1 MRFPLTA
8 FLILQFAA
16 VSTLCGQD
24 EPADPDAPV
33 LDAEGPAQLIER
45 GQAAFAASDFAAA
58 EVAIEKFIRDYSEAE
73 EAKEAVRVFTPMLA
87 ISKVGVQKFGEALEW
102 IDKSLTDPQIEFRLR
117 DELSFWRGVCLMTQG
132 DLVEAQHAFGEYWA
146 EEKHQPFKRYEAL
159 LMFATL
165 YLQQDFPA
173 EAADFLES
181 QLPKFRDVAPEA
193 ASRAIVLQLYSR
205 VKAGQRDKALEL
217 IRAEYPHLDEMTQVI
232 SFQSIALQ
240 LGAEFLNEKDWY
252 RAITCL
258 QRIWPKEKL
267 LEHQNAKL
275 KGISERIE
283 VVRTRPDAQSIVFQL
298 NAIQKRV
305 KRELEN
311 FEKMEN
317 FDSALR
323 LRLAM
328 AFQGLERYREAALI
342 MEDMLETMDPDP
354 VVESAS
360 LAALQCWMEV
370 GRWPRA
376 IAAAERYEKVFGA
389 EGKSL
394 ATVLFLK
401 AEALRENRDYGSAQL
416 AYGKVV
422 EKFADHAFA
431 PKALFMQGFLYLQQ
445 DDNEGALFQ
454 FDQVQRKYPKS
465 GMVEDADYWTGMAYS
480 FSKEYEAAREHLGEY
495 LKRYDSP
502 KYKKEAIFRIA
513 VCTFSLAEYVEA
525 IDLLEAFVKSY
536 PGDELCDEAHLL
548 LGDAWLG
555 EGDIEKGFAAY
566 EAVRPTA
573 QRFFEEA
580 WFKKG
585 KAYKL
590 LEEFDRMREHYQE
603 FVDTYPGS
611 NRMPEA
617 IYWVGWTYLNED
629 ESENAKQIY
638 WDVIEKYGDDP
649 DRHTLADVFS
659 ALPKV
664 YKQDGDAGRE
674 ELLTRLERMKAGAE
688 NEGRHTL
695 ALRSAWT
702 KSQIIGKTSPS
713 VAKAELLAAANAG
726 WINPKEQNPMLTVE
740 VAEALLEAENLL
752 TAKEMLLEIRKWH
765 PRAVQKDRIFAA
777 LGMIAAEQGEPE
789 LAIDYYERFE
799 REAATSTRLGEVQIQ
814 KARLLADQGKA
825 VEARATLE
833 SVLENQTVP
842 AAQKAETIFELG
854 QSYLSG
860 GDAKKAIVYFERVYI
875 AYGKFGELN
884 AKAYWERG
892 NALEKLDLKREALE
906 TYSELVSRDDLRR
919 FEEAKKAGEKVA
931 RLEKLVPP
939 LEPAEVIPEGEGAEL

>member
-1 MRFPLTA
+1 MRFPLTVFVA
-8 FLILQFAA
+8 SLLAA
-16 VSTLCGQD
+16 GSMLFGQD
-24 EPADPDAPV
+24 APAEPTAPS

-45 GQAAFAASDFAAA
+45 GQAAFAASDFAGA
-58 EVAIEKFIRDYSEAE
+58 ELAIEKFITDYGEAE
-73 EAKEAVRVFTPMLA
+73 EVKEAVRVFTPMLA
-87 ISKVGVQKFGEALEW
+87 ISKVGLQKFAEALEW
-102 IDKSLTDPQIEFRLR
+102 IDKSLADPEIEFRLS
-117 DELSFWRGVCLMTQG
+117 DELRFWRGVCLMTQG
-132 DLVEAQHAFGEYWA
+132 ELVSAQEAFGEYWA
-146 EEKHQPFKRYEAL
+146 EERHQPFKRYEAL

-181 QLPKFRDVAPEA
+181 QIPKFRKVAPEA

-232 SFQSIALQ
+232 SFQSIAMQ
-240 LGAEFLNEKDWY
+240 LGAGFLEEKDWY

-275 KGISERIE
+275 KEIGDRIE
-283 VVRTRPDAQSIVFQL
+283 VVKTRPDAQSIVFQL
-298 NAIQKRV
+298 NAIEKRV

-342 MEDMLETMDPDP
+342 MEDMLESMEPDP

-376 IAAAERYEKVFGA
+376 MEAADRYLKVFGD

-394 ATVLFLK
+394 STVLFLK

-422 EKFADHAFA
+422 EMFPDHSFAA
-431 PKALFMQGFLYLQQ
+431 KSLFMQGFLYLQQ

-465 GMVEDADYWTGMAYS
+465 GMVEDADYWTGMANS
-480 FSKEYEAAREHLGEY
+480 FSKEYEAARDHMEGY

-502 KYKKEAIFRIA
+502 KYKKEAVFRIA
-513 VCTFSLAEYVEA
+513 VSTFSMAEYLDAIELLNKFVE
-525 IDLLEAFVKSY
+525 DY
-536 PGDELCDEAHLL
+536 PDDPMTDEAHLL

-555 EGDIEKGFAAY
+555 EGEIEKGFAAY
-566 EAVRPTA
+566 EAVHPSA

-590 LEEFDRMREHYQE
+590 LEDFEKMRIHYQE
-603 FVDTYPGS
+603 FVNSHPDS

-617 IYWVGWTYLNED
+617 VYWVGWTFINED
-629 ESENAKQIY
+629 KPDEAKKIY
-638 WDVIEKYGDDP
+638 WDVIDKYGNDP
-649 DRHTLADVFS
+649 ERFTVADVFS

-664 YKQDGDAGRE
+664 YKQEGDAGRE
-674 ELLTRLERMKAGAE
+674 ELLTRLARLKASAE
-688 NEGRHTL
+688 NAKKNTL
-695 ALRSAWT
+695 ALRAAWA
-702 KSQIIGKTSPS
+702 KSKIIAKTSPQ

-726 WINPKEQNPMLTVE
+726 WVDVKDQNPLLTVE
-740 VAEALLEAENLL
+740 VAEVLLEAGNLL
-752 TAKEMLLEIRKWH
+752 TAKEMFTGIRKWH
-765 PRAVQKDRIFAA
+765 PRAVQKDRIFAS
-777 LGMIAAEQGEPE
+777 LGAIAAEQGDPE

-814 KARLLADQGKA
+814 KARLLADQGKSA
-825 VEARATLE
+825 AARATLE
-833 SVLENQTVP
+833 AILENQTV
-842 AAQKAETIFELG
+842 AASQKAETIFELG
-854 QSYLSG
+854 RSYLNE

-892 NALEKLDLKREALE
+892 NALEKLNLKREALE
-906 TYSELVSRDDLRR
+906 TYQELAARDDLRR
-919 FEEAKKAGEKVA
+919 YDEAKKAGEKVA
-931 RLEKLVPP
+931 RLEKIVPP
-939 LEPAEVIPEGEGAEL
+939 LEVVEPEPVEEEL